1 MKRHL
6 RKHLLAGIFA
16 ILPVGITLF
25 ILKFLLNISAGNL
38 VTILAKYWDDAPAIV
53 LWFISLALFILFVY
67 ALGLITAHIIGRRL
81 IVFGEN
87 IIMGIPL
94 LKTIYGISK
103 QVVSSFVNQNRE
115 TFKSVALVEFPK
127 PGVRTFGFITGS
139 IEDTQGQKC
148 YKVFVP
154 TTPNPT
160 SGFFLIVSQDAIQHT
175 SISVEDCIKMIVS
188 GGIISPSSLRA
199 DIMNN
204 EVG

>member
-1 MKRHL
+1 MKHHL
-6 RKHLLAGIFA
+6 RKHLLAGIFV

-38 VTILAKYWDDAPAIV
+38 VAILVKYWDDAPAIL
-53 LWFISLALFILFVY
+53 LWFISLVIFILIVY
-67 ALGLITAHIIGRRL
+67 LLGLITAHIIGRRL

-87 IIMGIPL
+87 IIMEIPL
-94 LKTIYGISK
+94 LKTIYGVSK
-103 QVVSSFVNQNRE
+103 QVVSSFVDQNRV
-115 TFKSVALVEFPK
+115 TFKSVALIEFPT

-160 SGFFLIVSQDAIQHT
+160 SGFFLIVSEDAIQHT
-175 SISVEDCIKMIVS
+175 SISVENCIKLIIS
-188 GGIISPSSLRA
+188 GGIISPSSLRI
-199 DIMNN
+199 DSMNN
-204 EVG
+204 EVV

>member
-25 ILKFLLNISAGNL
+25 ILRFLLNISAGNL
-38 VTILAKYWDDAPAIV
+38 VTILAKYWDDAPALL
-53 LWFISLALFILFVY
+53 LWFISLVMFILFIY
-67 ALGLITAHIIGRRL
+67 LLGLITAHIVGRRL

-87 IIMGIPL
+87 ILMRIPL

-103 QVVSSFVNQNRE
+103 QVVSAFVNQSHV

-127 PGVRTFGFITGS
+127 PGVRTLGFITGS
-139 IEDTQGQKC
+139 IEDSQGQKC

-160 SGFFLIVSQDAIQHT
+160 SGFFLIVSQDALQHT

-199 DIMNN
+199 DIINN